1 MAEIMFEVELHVY
14 RNEDKT
20 LGDIIRSSTPCTVES
35 DVKQHIDFIG
45 KLTSLQFYTCVVQ
58 FPFLIYRI

>member
-1 MAEIMFEVELHVY
+1 MFEVELHVY

-20 LGDIIRSSTPCTVES
+20 LGDIIRSSTPCTVDY

-45 KLTSLQFYTCVVQ
+45 T
-58 FPFLIYRI
+58 LIRLYLSTYLCYSFT